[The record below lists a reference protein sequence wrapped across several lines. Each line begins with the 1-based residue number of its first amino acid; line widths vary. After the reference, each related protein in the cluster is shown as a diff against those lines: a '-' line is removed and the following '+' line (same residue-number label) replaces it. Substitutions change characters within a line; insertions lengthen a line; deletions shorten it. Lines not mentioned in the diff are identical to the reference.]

1 MSGYYLNATIC
12 VNGHVISSC
21 DANYTAHCSTCG
33 KTTISKCKD
42 CSTNIRGEYEVPG
55 IIGFGRGYSPPN
67 YCYSCGKPFPWT
79 ERILNSAV
87 ELISLDDELSDGTKE
102 IIKLALPD
110 LIIETPETPVA
121 TAKYKKFISNAATYV
136 QDGLK
141 NLLVDVVSETV
152 KKSIWG

>member
-12 VNGHVISSC
+12 LNGHVISSSV
-21 DANYTAHCSTCG
+21 ANYTNHCSTCG
-33 KTTISKCKD
+33 ETTISKCKN
-42 CSTNIRGEYEVPG
+42 CSTNIRGEYEVPRVAVLG
-55 IIGFGRGYSPPN
+55 GFYSPPN

-79 ERILNSAV
+79 ELILHNAV
-87 ELISLDDELSDGTKE
+87 ELISLDDELPDDIKE

-110 LIIETPETPVA
+110 LIVETPSTPVA
-121 TAKYKKFISNAATYV
+121 TAKYKKFMPDAAKYV

-141 NLLVDVVSETV
+141 NILVDVVSETV